1 MSVSLILGGARSGKS
16 RFAEKLAH
24 GTKHYIATAQAF
36 DDEMKERIAAHKK
49 QRGENWITHEVPFDL
64 VNQLRKLDDPSHFI
78 LVDCLTLWLSNLMLN
93 DADCAEMIFD
103 LAAHL
108 KDAKAHVVIV
118 SNEVGLGIVPDNKL
132 ARAFRDI
139 QGIANQGVA
148 AIADHVVFMAA
159 GLPMV
164 LKGPKPRAPLPPL
177 E

>member
-49 QRGENWITHEVPFDL
+49 QRGENWVTHEVPFDL
-64 VNQLRKLDDPSHFI
+64 VNQLRKLDDPKHFI
-78 LVDCLTLWLSNLMLN
+78 LVDCLTLWLSNLLLN
-93 DADCAEMIFD
+93 DADCAEMIYD

-108 KDAKAHVVIV
+108 KETKAHVILV

-132 ARAFRDI
+132 GRAFRDI

-148 AIADHVVFMAA
+148 AIADHVVFMVA

-164 LKGPKPRAPLPPL
+164 LKGPKPTEPSPPL